1 MEFTTASTALLAASH
16 PIDMAYSSPMDTAP
30 MESSVSLNSKN
41 KLRRHAAYLKLK
53 KAKEYEKRDQRL
65 RRKREENKN
74 PRLREQRRA
83 KNVPTTIEGKR
94 AWDEVDDVEGDG
106 LGLSVDVSRLKRQ
119 KTEAEQDTGEKD
131 GLTGDKL
138 RQAQQ
143 QQDSGVESDFLGVS
157 EGNDSQS
164 ASDDLA
170 SLMDDA
176 DEDEE
181 EDGAEKDD
189 RGHRSGQNLPPDR
202 SGSPPASTTSTN
214 LSLIPDALAAK
225 FPTLF
230 EPPAD
235 PKILVT
241 TCLSATIHAEAEL
254 LTELLPNSHYVRRQR
269 HHHRSHHFSLRE
281 ISKFAKNRGF
291 TCVVVLNEEQKRPSG
306 MTVIHLPKGPTFH
319 FSINNWVE
327 GKKLPGHGRPTGHYP
342 ELILNNFRT
351 PLGVLTAH
359 MFQTLFPPRPE
370 LEGRQVVTLHNQRD
384 YIFVRRHRYIF
395 RDKRSTEK
403 PVQTADG
410 KPMKG
415 VEDIKAGLQE
425 LGPRFT
431 LKLRRVDKGIQRD
444 SGQEWEWKTRLEKQR
459 TKFQL

>member
-1 MEFTTASTALLAASH
+1 
-16 PIDMAYSSPMDTAP
+16 MAYSSPKDTAAT
-30 MESSVSLNSKN
+30 ESSVSLNSKN

-53 KAKEYEKRDQRL
+53 KAKEYGKRDQRL

-83 KNVPTTIEGKR
+83 KNVPTTIEKKR
-94 AWDEVDDVEGDG
+94 AWDEADDVEGDG

-119 KTEAEQDTGEKD
+119 KTEPEQDGGGKD
-131 GLTGDKL
+131 GLTADKL
-138 RQAQQ
+138 RQVQEQQ
-143 QQDSGVESDFLGVS
+143 ESGVESDFLGVS
-157 EGNDSQS
+157 EGNDSHS

-170 SLMDDA
+170 SLMDD
-176 DEDEE
+176 DDDDDDIEGDEE
-181 EDGAEKDD
+181 SEKDD
-189 RGHRSGQNLPPDR
+189 GGDRNVEALPTNR

-225 FPTLF
+225 FPTLI

-241 TCLSATIHAEAEL
+241 TCHGATIHAEAEL
-254 LTELLPNSHYVRRQR
+254 ITELLPNSHYVRRQR

-281 ISKFAKNRGF
+281 ISKFAANRGY
-291 TCVVVLNEEQKRPSG
+291 TCVVVVNEEQKRPSG

-327 GKKLPGHGRPTGHYP
+327 GKKLPGHGRSTDHYP

-403 PVQTADG
+403 PVQSADG
-410 KPMKG
+410 KLMKG
-415 VEDIKAGLQE
+415 VENIKAGLQE